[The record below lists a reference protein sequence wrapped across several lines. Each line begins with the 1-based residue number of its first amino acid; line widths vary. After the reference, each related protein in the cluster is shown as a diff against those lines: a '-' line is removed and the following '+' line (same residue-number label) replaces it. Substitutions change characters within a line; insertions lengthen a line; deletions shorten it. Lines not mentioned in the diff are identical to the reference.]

1 MRIIAIR
8 TDIRTVTTEGHAH
21 AHDPQWHNKSSKFT
35 KIFFSSMTRKITVQK
50 RADKFIKKSI
60 REKKDKQ
67 FFK

>member
-1 MRIIAIR
+1 
-8 TDIRTVTTEGHAH
+8 
-21 AHDPQWHNKSSKFT
+21 
-35 KIFFSSMTRKITVQK
+35 MTRKITVQK